1 MAGFSRYLIVLSTVL
16 FFSTYQSYAG
26 LIMEQ
31 EQYEEGSD
39 NKSTATIYIQDNKI
53 KSFDESGQ
61 FSIIYYLDTGDI
73 VQVDNISRTYSST
86 KAEDYFAYYN
96 KYALKMKAAMQQQLS
111 ELPPDQ
117 RERAETRMKQQGI
130 EVPGSDNGPLNIT
143 IKKTGNEKKI
153 AGYKSLK
160 YEISRSGKVDEEVWI
175 SSDERIEAELDMK
188 KMSDYFLELKKI
200 EDSLGGNISFNGES
214 DKAYEQVYSSGF
226 PMKTIDYSNPGKP
239 IIEETVKVSKKN
251 IDNGEFNA
259 PMGYRKVPLEQ
270 MLQLGAP

>member
-1 MAGFSRYLIVLSTVL
+1 MSGFSRYLIVLFTLL
-16 FFSTYQSYAG
+16 FFGIQQSYAG
-26 LIMEQ
+26 LIMER

-39 NKSTATIYIQDNKI
+39 NKSTATVYIQDNKI

-61 FSIIYYLDTGDI
+61 FSVIFYLDTGDI
-73 VQVDNISRTYSST
+73 IQVDNLSRTYSST
-86 KAEDYFAYYN
+86 KAEDYFSYYN

-117 RERAETRMKQQGI
+117 RARAEARMKQQGI
-130 EVPGSDNGPLNIT
+130 ELPGTNNGPLNIT
-143 IKKTGNEKKI
+143 IKNTGNEKKI

-160 YEISRSGKVDEEVWI
+160 YEISRSGILEEEVWI
-175 SSDERIEAELDMK
+175 SSDQRIQAELDMK
-188 KMSDYFLELKKI
+188 KMADYLLELKKI
-200 EDSLGGNISFNGES
+200 QDSLGGDISFNGES
-214 DKAYEQVYSSGF
+214 DKAYEQLYSRGF
-226 PMKTIDYSNPGKP
+226 PMKTIDFISSGKP

-259 PMGYRKVPLEQ
+259 PIGYRKVPLEQ

>member
-1 MAGFSRYLIVLSTVL
+1 MSGLSRFLIVLFTL
-16 FFSTYQSYAG
+16 LYFGTYQSYAG

-39 NKSTATIYIQDNKI
+39 EKSAATVYIQDNKI
-53 KSFDESGQ
+53 KSFDDSGQ

-73 VQVDNISRTYSST
+73 IQVDNVSRTYSST
-86 KAEDYFAYYN
+86 KAEDYFSYFN

-117 RERAETRMKQQGI
+117 RARAEARMKQQGI
-130 EVPGSDNGPLNIT
+130 EVPGTNAGPVNIT
-143 IKKTGNEKKI
+143 IKNTGKEKKI
-153 AGYKSLK
+153 AGYKSVK
-160 YEISRSGKVDEEVWI
+160 YEISRSGIVDEEVWI
-175 SSDERIEAELDMK
+175 SNDERIQAELDMK
-188 KMSDYFLELKKI
+188 KMADYLLELKKI
-200 EDSLGGNISFNGES
+200 EDSLGGDTSFNGES
-214 DKAYEQVYSSGF
+214 DKAYEQVYSQGF
-226 PMKTIDYSNPGKP
+226 PMKTIDFMSSGKP

-259 PMGYRKVPLEQ
+259 PIGYRKVPLEQ